1 MYQGLVFLHL
11 LGVIVFAL
19 AHGVSMFAAFRV
31 RRETD
36 PRVVASI
43 LDMSRGAISMLYV
56 GLLLLG
62 IGGLGAAWQAG
73 WLLSP
78 WAVASYGVVIVVLAV
93 MYGLATPYYV
103 KVRELVGDGSA
114 PVDPDE
120 LRRVLDTR
128 RPELLVS
135 VGATGLL
142 VLLWLMVFRPQ

>member
-11 LGVIVFAL
+11 VGVIVFAL

-43 LDMSRGAISMLYV
+43 LDMSKGAISMLYI

-78 WAVASYGVVIVVLAV
+78 WAIASYGVVILVLAV
-93 MYGLATPYYV
+93 MYSLATPYYV
-103 KVRELVGDGSA
+103 KVRELVGDGTA
-114 PVDPDE
+114 QVDPDE
-120 LRRVLDTR
+120 LRQVLNTR

-135 VGATGLL
+135 VGAIGLL
-142 VLLWLMVFRPQ
+142 VLLWLMVFQPQ